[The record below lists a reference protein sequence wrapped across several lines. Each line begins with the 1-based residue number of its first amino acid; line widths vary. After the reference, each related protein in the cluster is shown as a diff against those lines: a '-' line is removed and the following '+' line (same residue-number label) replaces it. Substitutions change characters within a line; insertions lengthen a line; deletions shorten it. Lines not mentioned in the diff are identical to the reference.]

1 MTAPKDTFDLDKFLK
16 ESQDSTL
23 KNSKLF
29 ELYKYLDDLI
39 LKNIPSTKCVNKK
52 EGISLQLCQRI
63 ENIFNEWE
71 SILSSRTEIKSKCCD
86 YFIYWLYGKIAEN
99 KLSIYDSF
107 GLYKRVSEIL
117 KKESPIINENK
128 CEDKFKRETSLD
140 VLKNKKVLH
149 DFVENYD
156 YINDNWSRI
165 RRSKPQKYCNY
176 ISHIFNLY
184 HTLEEEDR
192 PKGLSKKY
200 EKELNLFKNKFNDE
214 NVLSSLKEKCNIDD
228 LILKSLKRDE
238 SVNLLRG
245 NDETVL
251 SINNRNPRYDD
262 NFTSIKNDYDDVLK
276 ELPSYSLYNSF
287 NNNDTKTYNI
297 THCNTF
303 SDDKVKIK
311 NICKQIVINLNE
323 LPDKTST
330 NVKSHKDRCLHLN
343 FWIYEKLDEIYKNE
357 TRRLL
362 DIPEVYELLKADSN
376 INNDLIKKDFDKNYY
391 SEVTKNLPP
400 KKNVTAVSYDK
411 GENNATYNLHEI
423 TKGLVPPVISTETS
437 LENLPA
443 KPDPPFN
450 IVVHKEL
457 SKYNPCIFNIDC
469 KFFECREMKH
479 LYEYFKNYNEIK
491 TKIKCEKGEDS
502 KYNTYLNYISSLYNK
517 HIEEEGCCSWGAEM
531 CPDYFL
537 ECDEAYDP
545 QKLITAINSAEK
557 SECTKLKESAGV
569 IKHPEEM
576 SEEDKLRNAMYIKHL
591 ECSYVP
597 GTEFENKILRCK
609 QKSQRKLFTNK
620 FSSIYT
626 SYKPR
631 TNTTELISKNITING
646 KPINVVLLSDPNKK
660 IRGEK
665 AKVFNRVDSKKV
677 SSGYY
682 SALFP
687 EVTDNARDYYLEE
700 AEKAEKACKNGT
712 IKEGMEEYC
721 RRSKEYNDIINGA
734 NYETEEHVQENTD
747 MAFDNDEDSF
757 TVPITLYD
765 ILKEL
770 PFRIGVV
777 VLAALGTIA
786 MLFFYYKFTPL
797 GTWIQNIGGKKKRN
811 RDIHREHA
819 RQALNYAAQY
829 VPQNAPRQRIQIAYH
844 NSQ

>member
-1 MTAPKDTFDLDKFLK
+1 MKKKINKIHDNIFS
-16 ESQDSTL
+16 EIDSTL
-23 KNSKLF
+23 NNSKLF
-29 ELYKYLDDLI
+29 KFYKYLDDYTSE
-39 LKNIPSTKCVNKK
+39 NITFIEPDKRK
-52 EGISLQLCQRI
+52 EGDILQLCRRI
-63 ENIFNEWE
+63 ENIFKKWE
-71 SILSSRTEIKSKCCD
+71 EFCSYRTEIEKKCCD
-86 YFIYWLYGKIAEN
+86 YFIYWLYGKIEEN
-99 KLSIYDSF
+99 KLSIYDTVC
-107 GLYKRVSEIL
+107 LYNSVSTIL
-117 KKESPIINENK
+117 DKKPPIINNNK
-128 CEDKFKRETSLD
+128 CEVKFKKETSLD
-140 VLKNKKVLH
+140 VLKNKKVLY

-156 YINDNWSRI
+156 YIKDKLSRI
-165 RRSKPQKYCNY
+165 SQGEQKVYCYY
-176 ISHIFNLY
+176 ISHMFNLY

-200 EKELNLFKNKFNDE
+200 EKELNLFKNKFNNVD
-214 NVLSSLKEKCNIDD
+214 VLSSLKKKCNFDD
-228 LILKSLKRDE
+228 LTE
-238 SVNLLRG
+238 
-245 NDETVL
+245 
-251 SINNRNPRYDD
+251 
-262 NFTSIKNDYDDVLK
+262 DVLK
-276 ELPSYSLYNSF
+276 ELPSSTLYNSF
-287 NNNDTKTYNI
+287 NNNGTSTYNA
-297 THCNTF
+297 THCDSF
-303 SDDKVKIK
+303 SDKEAQIK
-311 NICKQIVINLNE
+311 DICKKIVINLNE
-323 LPDKTST
+323 LPQKTST
-330 NVKSHKDRCLHLN
+330 NVESHKDRCLHLN
-343 FWIYEKLDEIYKNE
+343 FWIYDKLDEIYQNK
-357 TRRLL
+357 TQRLL
-362 DIPEVYELLKADSN
+362 DIPVVYKLLKAYSN
-376 INNDLIKKDFDKNYY
+376 VNNDLIKNDFDKNYY
-391 SEVTKNLPP
+391 LEVTQKMPP
-400 KKNVTAVSYDK
+400 KKNVTEV
-411 GENNATYNLHEI
+411 EYNLDDVKKVPYYIVRNDTVQEPPLI
-423 TKGLVPPVISTETS
+423 IRTKRSSEKLTNTYEKQKTE
-437 LENLPA
+437 
-443 KPDPPFN
+443 PPFK
-450 IVVHKEL
+450 IVVHEEL

-469 KFFECREMKH
+469 RFFECREMKH
-479 LYEYFKNYNEIK
+479 LYEYFKNYDDIKSKINCENE
-491 TKIKCEKGEDS
+491 TDP
-502 KYNTYLNYISSLYNK
+502 KYITYLKYISSLYNK

-626 SYKPR
+626 SYKPP
-631 TNTTELISKNITING
+631 TNTAEPISKNIIING

-700 AEKAEKACKNGT
+700 AEKACKNGT

-734 NYETEEHVQENTD
+734 NYETEELVQEYPD
-747 MAFDNDEDSF
+747 MTAVDDEDSF

-786 MLFFYYKFTPL
+786 MLFLYYKV
-797 GTWIQNIGGKKKRN
+797 
-811 RDIHREHA
+811 
-819 RQALNYAAQY
+819 Y
-829 VPQNAPRQRIQIAYH
+829 
-844 NSQ
+844 

>member
-1 MTAPKDTFDLDKFLK
+1 MTPLRNKFNLDKFLK
-16 ESQDSTL
+16 ESQEL
-23 KNSKLF
+23 NLENSKLLQ
-29 ELYKYLDDLI
+29 LYKYLDNVTSQKI
-39 LKNIPSTKCVNKK
+39 ISTECVNR
-52 EGISLQLCQRI
+52 EEPNLLQLCQRI
-63 ENIFNEWE
+63 ENIFNKWE
-71 SILSSRTEIKSKCCD
+71 EFCSSQAEIRNKCCD
-86 YFIYWLYGKIAEN
+86 YFIYWLYGKIEKN
-99 KLSIYDSF
+99 QLSIYDAVW
-107 GLYKRVSEIL
+107 LYTRVL
-117 KKESPIINENK
+117 KIITNNSSIIKKNK
-128 CEDKFKRETSLD
+128 CENKFKRETSLD
-140 VLKNKKVLH
+140 VLKNKKVLY

-156 YINDNWSRI
+156 YINNKWSGI
-165 RRSKPQKYCNY
+165 GHSKQKQYCNY
-176 ISHIFNLY
+176 FSYIFNLY

-214 NVLSSLKEKCNIDD
+214 NVLSLLKEKCKIDD
-228 LILKSLKRDE
+228 SILKSLKKYE
-238 SVNLLRG
+238 FVHLLQG

-251 SINNRNPRYDD
+251 GINNINPPYVD
-262 NFTSIKNDYDDVLK
+262 NFTSIKSDYEDVLK
-276 ELPSYSLYNSF
+276 ELPSSTLYNSF
-287 NNNDTKTYNI
+287 NNNGTSTYNV
-297 THCNTF
+297 TRCDTLNK
-303 SDDKVKIK
+303 DKAQIK
-311 NICKQIVINLNE
+311 DICKQIVINLNE
-323 LPDKTST
+323 LPKKTST
-330 NVKSHKDRCLHLN
+330 DFKSHKDHCLHLN
-343 FWIYEKLDEIYKNE
+343 FWIYKKLDEIYKNE
-357 TRRLL
+357 TQRLL
-362 DIPEVYELLKADSN
+362 DIPEVYRLLKADSN
-376 INNDLIKKDFDKNYY
+376 VNNDLIKKDFDNNYY
-391 SEVTKNLPP
+391 SKVTEILPP
-400 KKNVTAVSYDK
+400 KKNITKVEYSLL
-411 GENNATYNLHEI
+411 NNKTYNKYENVTIPL
-423 TKGLVPPVISTETS
+423 TPVTTGTAGSSDQSPGISE
-437 LENLPA
+437 
-443 KPDPPFN
+443 KPFN
-450 IVVHKEL
+450 IVVHKDL

-491 TKIKCEKGEDS
+491 TKIKCEKGEDN
-502 KYNTYLNYISSLYNK
+502 KYITYLSYISSLYNK
-517 HIEEEGCCSWGAEM
+517 HIEEEGCCSWSAEM

-626 SYKPR
+626 SYKPP
-631 TNTTELISKNITING
+631 TNTAEPISKNITING

-734 NYETEEHVQENTD
+734 NYETEELVQEYPD
-747 MAFDNDEDSF
+747 MTAVDDEDSF

-786 MLFFYYKFTPL
+786 MLFLYYKFTPL

-829 VPQNAPRQRIQIAYH
+829 VPQNTPRQRIQIAYH
-844 NSQ
+844 NSK

>member
-1 MTAPKDTFDLDKFLK
+1 MTAPKDTFNLDKFLK
-16 ESQDSTL
+16 EV
-23 KNSKLF
+23 NF
-29 ELYKYLDDLI
+29 YFFVKYFFI
-39 LKNIPSTKCVNKK
+39 NYYFK
-52 EGISLQLCQRI
+52 
-63 ENIFNEWE
+63 
-71 SILSSRTEIKSKCCD
+71 IKSKCCD

-107 GLYKRVSEIL
+107 WLYKRVSEIL

-238 SVNLLRG
+238 S
-245 NDETVL
+245 E
-251 SINNRNPRYDD
+251 
-262 NFTSIKNDYDDVLK
+262 KVLK
-276 ELPSYSLYNSF
+276 ELPSFSMYNSF

-411 GENNATYNLHEI
+411 RENNATYNLHEI

-626 SYKPR
+626 SYKPP

-665 AKVFNRVDSKKV
+665 AKEFSRVDSKKV

-712 IKEGMEEYC
+712 IKEGMKEYC

-786 MLFFYYKFTPL
+786 MLFLYYKV
-797 GTWIQNIGGKKKRN
+797 
-811 RDIHREHA
+811 
-819 RQALNYAAQY
+819 Y
-829 VPQNAPRQRIQIAYH
+829 
-844 NSQ
+844 

>member
-16 ESQDSTL
+16 EEL
-23 KNSKLF
+23 NLENSKLF
-29 ELYKYLDDLI
+29 ELYKYLDDLT
-39 LKNIPSTKCVNKK
+39 LQNSTSTECVNRD
-52 EGISLQLCQRI
+52 EGNLLQLCRRI
-63 ENIFNEWE
+63 ENIFKKWE
-71 SILSSRTEIKSKCCD
+71 EFCSYRTEIENKCCD
-86 YFIYWLYGKIAEN
+86 YFIYWLYGKIEEN
-99 KLSIYDSF
+99 KLSIYDTAW
-107 GLYKRVSEIL
+107 LYHSVSTIL
-117 KKESPIINENK
+117 DKKPPIINNNK
-128 CEDKFKRETSLD
+128 CEVKFKKETSLD
-140 VLKNKKVLH
+140 VLKNKKVLY

-156 YINDNWSRI
+156 YINDNWSGI

-200 EKELNLFKNKFNDE
+200 EKELNLFKNKFNNVD
-214 NVLSSLKEKCNIDD
+214 VLSSLKKKCNFDD
-228 LILKSLKRDE
+228 LTVKSLKRYE
-238 SVNLLRG
+238 SVHLLRE

-251 SINNRNPRYDD
+251 SINNTNPSYVD
-262 NFTSIKNDYDDVLK
+262 NFTSIKSDYEDVLK
-276 ELPSYSLYNSF
+276 ELPSSTLYNSF
-287 NNNDTKTYNI
+287 NNNGTSTYNA
-297 THCNTF
+297 THCDSF
-303 SDDKVKIK
+303 SDKEAHIK
-311 NICKQIVINLNE
+311 DICKKIVINLNE
-323 LPDKTST
+323 LPQKTST
-330 NVKSHKDRCLHLN
+330 NVESHKDRCLHLN
-343 FWIYEKLDEIYKNE
+343 FWIYKKLDEIYKNE
-357 TRRLL
+357 TQRLL
-362 DIPEVYELLKADSN
+362 DIPEVYRLLKADSN
-376 INNDLIKKDFDKNYY
+376 VNNDLIKKDFDNNYY
-391 SEVTKNLPP
+391 SKVTEILPP
-400 KKNVTAVSYDK
+400 KKNITKVEYSLL
-411 GENNATYNLHEI
+411 NNETYNKYENVTIPL
-423 TKGLVPPVISTETS
+423 TPVTTGTAGSSDQSPGISE
-437 LENLPA
+437 
-443 KPDPPFN
+443 KPFN
-450 IVVHKEL
+450 IVVHKDL

-479 LYEYFKNYNEIK
+479 LYEYFINYNKIK

-626 SYKPR
+626 SYKPP
-631 TNTTELISKNITING
+631 TSTTEPISKNITIDG

-786 MLFFYYKFTPL
+786 MLFLYYKFTPL

-829 VPQNAPRQRIQIAYH
+829 VPQNTPRQRIQIAYH